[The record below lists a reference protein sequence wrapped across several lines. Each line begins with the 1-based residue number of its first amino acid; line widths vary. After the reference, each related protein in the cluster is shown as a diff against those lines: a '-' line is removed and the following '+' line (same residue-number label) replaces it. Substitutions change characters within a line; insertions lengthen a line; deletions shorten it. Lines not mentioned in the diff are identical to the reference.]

1 MLFHKKEKAP
11 EGQQAGTKPEKPR
24 KVRWSE
30 RREPSE
36 AGLERFQDY
45 LQTYSTNKDHPIKIL
60 CSFYKGKQ
68 KKLVETGFFL
78 ILQRSPIWIIP
89 IATSNIINAATNPDA
104 GSLEIIL
111 LNVMVA
117 LLFIMQN
124 AGTNYLATVAF
135 ASVNRG
141 IEGSL
146 RNAMVRKLQQ
156 LSIMFHKE
164 VQSGRLQSKI
174 MRDVENVTELLNQI
188 FRTLFFFVLDI
199 SVIIVITLRKS
210 PMVFLFF
217 LVVVPFAVLTMRT
230 FKKPVREKN
239 QEFRSEMENTQGAVA
254 EMLEMI
260 PVARAH
266 GLQEVE
272 ISKMNTYLNRIVDRG
287 YNLDLINALFGAVNW
302 VVFQSFQMICL
313 AFTAYLA
320 VKGKISVGEV
330 VLYQT
335 YFTSLVG
342 QISTLINIYPQ
353 ISKGLESVKSI
364 GDIMGNSHVEENNSI
379 VPLGELKGAVK
390 FVNVDFKYPGSDKNT
405 LSDFTLDVKPG
416 ESIALVGESGAGKS
430 TVLNLLIGFIPPVSG
445 KILID
450 GHDISKVTLHSL
462 RSQMGI
468 MLQDSFIFSGTIMDN
483 IRYGNFSATD
493 EEVIRAAKT
502 VCAHDFI
509 MEMENGYQ
517 TQVNERGSRLSAGQR
532 QLISFARALLAD
544 PKILILDEA
553 TSSIDTETEIILQK
567 GLNEL
572 LKGRTSFIIAH
583 RLSTIKN
590 SSCIMYVDK
599 GTILEKGTHD
609 ELMAQKGEYYK
620 LYMSQYASLM

>member
-1 MLFHKKEKAP
+1 
-11 EGQQAGTKPEKPR
+11 
-24 KVRWSE
+24 
-30 RREPSE
+30 
-36 AGLERFQDY
+36 
-45 LQTYSTNKDHPIKIL
+45 
-60 CSFYKGKQ
+60 
-68 KKLVETGFFL
+68 
-78 ILQRSPIWIIP
+78 
-89 IATSNIINAATNPDA
+89 
-104 GSLEIIL
+104 
-111 LNVMVA
+111 
-117 LLFIMQN
+117 MQN

-335 YFTSLVG
+335 YFTSG
-342 QISTLINIYPQ
+342 GT
-353 ISKGLESVKSI
+353 
-364 GDIMGNSHVEENNSI
+364 
-379 VPLGELKGAVK
+379 
-390 FVNVDFKYPGSDKNT
+390 DFDADQY
-405 LSDFTLDVKPG
+405 
-416 ESIALVGESGAGKS
+416 
-430 TVLNLLIGFIPPVSG
+430 
-445 KILID
+445 
-450 GHDISKVTLHSL
+450 
-462 RSQMGI
+462 
-468 MLQDSFIFSGTIMDN
+468 
-483 IRYGNFSATD
+483 
-493 EEVIRAAKT
+493 
-502 VCAHDFI
+502 
-509 MEMENGYQ
+509 
-517 TQVNERGSRLSAGQR
+517 LSADQQGFGVCQVHRRHHGQ
-532 QLISFARALLAD
+532 QPCGGKQFHCAAGGI
-544 PKILILDEA
+544 
-553 TSSIDTETEIILQK
+553 
-567 GLNEL
+567 
-572 LKGRTSFIIAH
+572 KGRSKICQCGF
-583 RLSTIKN
+583 
-590 SSCIMYVDK
+590 
-599 GTILEKGTHD
+599 
-609 ELMAQKGEYYK
+609 
-620 LYMSQYASLM
+620 

>member
-117 LLFIMQN
+117 LLFIMQK
-124 AGTNYLATVAF
+124 AGTNYLATGCICQRQQRNRRLSSKCNGQKAAAALYHVPQGSTVRTSAIKDHARRRKCYGAF
-135 ASVNRG
+135 ESDFQDPVFLCPG
-141 IEGSL
+141 Y
-146 RNAMVRKLQQ
+146 
-156 LSIMFHKE
+156 F
-164 VQSGRLQSKI
+164 
-174 MRDVENVTELLNQI
+174 RDHCHYSEEKS
-188 FRTLFFFVLDI
+188 DGI
-199 SVIIVITLRKS
+199 SV
-210 PMVFLFF
+210 F

-320 VKGKISVGEV
+320 VKGKIFR
-330 VLYQT
+330 LARL
-335 YFTSLVG
+335 FCIRPTS
-342 QISTLINIYPQ
+342 
-353 ISKGLESVKSI
+353 
-364 GDIMGNSHVEENNSI
+364 
-379 VPLGELKGAVK
+379 PLWWDR
-390 FVNVDFKYPGSDKNT
+390 F
-405 LSDFTLDVKPG
+405 
-416 ESIALVGESGAGKS
+416 
-430 TVLNLLIGFIPPVSG
+430 
-445 KILID
+445 
-450 GHDISKVTLHSL
+450 
-462 RSQMGI
+462 R
-468 MLQDSFIFSGTIMDN
+468 
-483 IRYGNFSATD
+483 R
-493 EEVIRAAKT
+493 
-502 VCAHDFI
+502 
-509 MEMENGYQ
+509 
-517 TQVNERGSRLSAGQR
+517 
-532 QLISFARALLAD
+532 
-544 PKILILDEA
+544 
-553 TSSIDTETEIILQK
+553 
-567 GLNEL
+567 
-572 LKGRTSFIIAH
+572 
-583 RLSTIKN
+583 
-590 SSCIMYVDK
+590 
-599 GTILEKGTHD
+599 
-609 ELMAQKGEYYK
+609 
-620 LYMSQYASLM
+620 

>member
-1 MLFHKKEKAP
+1 MLFHKKEKAL
-11 EGQQAGTKPEKPR
+11 EGQQVGTKPEKPR

-390 FVNVDFKYPGSDKNT
+390 FVNVDFKYPDSDKNT

-450 GHDISKVTLHSL
+450 GINMVNLDINEYRHQIAVVPQNTIL
-462 RSQMGI
+462 
-468 MLQDSFIFSGTIMDN
+468 FSGTIRDN
-483 IRYGNFSATD
+483 ITYGCENVS
-493 EEVIRAAKT
+493 EEELQKVIKAA
-502 VCAHDFI
+502 
-509 MEMENGYQ
+509 N
-517 TQVNERGSRLSAGQR
+517 LSDLIASLPKGLDTMVGEHGGKLSGGQR
-532 QLISFARALLAD
+532 QRISIARALIRD
-544 PKILILDEA
+544 PKVIVLDEA
-553 TSSIDTETEIILQK
+553 TSALDSISEKLIQQALNNLTE
-567 GLNEL
+567 
-572 LKGRTSFIIAH
+572 GRTTFIVAH
-583 RLSTIKN
+583 RLSTIRDADRIAVIADGR
-590 SSCIMYVDK
+590 CAEY
-599 GTILEKGTHD
+599 GTYE
-609 ELMAQKGEYYK
+609 ELMALQGEFYQLK
-620 LYMSQYASLM
+620 QIQS

>member
-390 FVNVDFKYPGSDKNT
+390 FVNVDFKYPDSDKNT

-450 GHDISKVTLHSL
+450 GINMVNLDINEYRHQIAVVPQNTIL
-462 RSQMGI
+462 
-468 MLQDSFIFSGTIMDN
+468 FSGTIRDN
-483 IRYGNFSATD
+483 ITYGCENVS
-493 EEVIRAAKT
+493 EEELQKVIKAA
-502 VCAHDFI
+502 
-509 MEMENGYQ
+509 N
-517 TQVNERGSRLSAGQR
+517 LSDLIASLPKGLDTMVGEHGGKLSGGQR
-532 QLISFARALLAD
+532 QRISIARALIRD
-544 PKILILDEA
+544 PKVIVLDEA
-553 TSSIDTETEIILQK
+553 TSALDSISEKLIQQALNNLTE
-567 GLNEL
+567 
-572 LKGRTSFIIAH
+572 GRTTFIVAH
-583 RLSTIKN
+583 RLSTIRDADRIAVIADGR
-590 SSCIMYVDK
+590 CAEY
-599 GTILEKGTHD
+599 GTYE
-609 ELMAQKGEYYK
+609 ELMALQGEFYQLK
-620 LYMSQYASLM
+620 QIQS